1 MGICVVVVVVWKRE
15 RERETGETDDGEE
28 IEKRAV
34 GNDKDETPTA

>member
-15 RERETGETDDGEE
+15 RERETDETDGEE
-28 IEKRAV
+28 IEKKRAV